1 MPPTTRSRRRIT
13 WEKLGERT
21 RLMLQRLNDC
31 ILLDEDDLCAL
42 VWPEAVSRQA
52 RSERLSRWQ
61 AEQYIQPIAVPGGR
75 CYQLGRSGA
84 RLLREAGFPRIAP
97 VRPVAERVRPG
108 LLLSNRFGVSLYED
122 IQSDL
127 GVSGMGWA
135 IRPFSGSDARGDG
148 LAAIGYDLD
157 GLPASRARPDAYAPE
172 YLGADYTPPPGI
184 GIMRLVVEIDSGSE
198 DARQLAQRARNWRAR
213 WDQTVWPPATH
224 TIFLWITDKGFAR
237 LEAIWSAWTQH
248 ALLPA
253 FFTTVETLSLGTG
266 RLWHPWNPR
275 RHLPDGHSV
284 WVWHDMYGR
293 PRSLRPWDLE
303 EATLRFEQPVA
314 VQARSL
320 GEGVEEQHRK
330 RQV

>member
-52 RSERLSRWQ
+52 RAECLSRWQ

-84 RLLREAGFPRIAP
+84 RLLRESGFPRIAP

-108 LLLSNRFGVSLYED
+108 LLLANRFGVSLYED
-122 IQSDL
+122 IQRDL

-172 YLGADYTPPPGI
+172 YLGADYTPPEGYAVQRFI
-184 GIMRLVVEIDSGSE
+184 VEIDCGTE
-198 DARQLAQRARNWRAR
+198 NRQQLRARATNWRSR
-213 WDQTVWPPATH
+213 WEQIEWPPATH
-224 TIFLWITDKGFAR
+224 AVFLWITTKGWTR
-237 LEAIWSAWTQH
+237 VEDIWSAWAQY

-253 FFTTVETLSLGTG
+253 FFTTVETLTLGTG
-266 RLWHPWNPR
+266 GRWQPWNPR
-275 RHLPDGHSV
+275 RVLPDGREV
-284 WVWHDMYGR
+284 WVWRDLSGR

-303 EATLRFEQPVA
+303 EAMLRFEQPEA
-314 VQARSL
+314 FALSNF
-320 GEGVEEQHRK
+320 EGSIR
-330 RQV
+330 R

>member
-52 RSERLSRWQ
+52 RAERLSRWQ

-108 LLLSNRFGVSLYED
+108 LLLANRFGVSLYED

-157 GLPASRARPDAYAPE
+157 GLPASRARTDAYAPE

-213 WDQTVWPPATH
+213 WDQTAWPPATH
-224 TIFLWITDKGFAR
+224 TVFLWITDCGFAR

-266 RLWHPWNPR
+266 RRWHPWNPR
-275 RHLPDGHSV
+275 RLMPDGRTV
-284 WVWHDMYGR
+284 WVWHGMYGR
-293 PRSLRPWDLE
+293 PRSLRPWDWTRRHCGLSS
-303 EATLRFEQPVA
+303 RCRRGVWWRVWREQA
-314 VQARSL
+314 N
-320 GEGVEEQHRK
+320 
-330 RQV
+330 RQ